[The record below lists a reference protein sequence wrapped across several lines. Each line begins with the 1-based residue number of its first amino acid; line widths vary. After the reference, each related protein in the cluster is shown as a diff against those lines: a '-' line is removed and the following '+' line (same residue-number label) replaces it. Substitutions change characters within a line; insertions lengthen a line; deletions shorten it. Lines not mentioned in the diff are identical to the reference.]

1 MSNKVQHYSLYE
13 GNFLTTAPVL
23 DRSVNVLMF
32 RDPDNQEYNL
42 IINRATLDEEQTPE
56 AFCESQMDILRNKLP
71 GFQLEGKML
80 RHETGPSRLPVVQI
94 ANRYLQEGK
103 TSYHFTLPLILRTGK
118 SLFSPSTPRRTSRN
132 ISVNTTCRSL
142 IVLIRTSRRWRNRVN
157 RTEQR
162 NEAHRPHFLFLY
174 AFIQEMC
181 G

>member
-1 MSNKVQHYSLYE
+1 MSNKVQTYSLYE

-80 RHETGPSRLPVVQI
+80 RHETGPFRLPVVQI

-103 TSYHFTLPLILRTGK
+103 TIRQVQTVIQLPFHAAANPLSREVIIFTLYADADFTEYQRKHYVQIINSFNPNVSPLA
-118 SLFSPSTPRRTSRN
+118 
-132 ISVNTTCRSL
+132 
-142 IVLIRTSRRWRNRVN
+142 
-157 RTEQR
+157 E
-162 NEAHRPHFLFLY
+162 
-174 AFIQEMC
+174 
-181 G
+181 

>member
-80 RHETGPSRLPVVQI
+80 RHETPSRLPVVQI

-103 TSYHFTLPLILRTGK
+103 TIRQVQTVIQLPFHAAANPQNREVIIFTLYAEADFTEYQRKHYVQIINSFNPNVSPLA
-118 SLFSPSTPRRTSRN
+118 
-132 ISVNTTCRSL
+132 
-142 IVLIRTSRRWRNRVN
+142 
-157 RTEQR
+157 E
-162 NEAHRPHFLFLY
+162 
-174 AFIQEMC
+174 
-181 G
+181 

>member
-1 MSNKVQHYSLYE
+1 MNNKVQHYSLYE

-42 IINRATLDEEQTPE
+42 IINRATLDEGQTPE
-56 AFCESQMDILRNKLP
+56 AFCEAQMDILRSKLP

-103 TSYHFTLPLILRTGK
+103 TIRQVQTVIQLPFHAAANPQNREVIIFTLYAEADFTEYQRKHYVQIINSFNPNVSPLA
-118 SLFSPSTPRRTSRN
+118 
-132 ISVNTTCRSL
+132 
-142 IVLIRTSRRWRNRVN
+142 
-157 RTEQR
+157 E
-162 NEAHRPHFLFLY
+162 
-174 AFIQEMC
+174 
-181 G
+181 

>member
-1 MSNKVQHYSLYE
+1 MQHYSLYE

-32 RDPDNQEYNL
+32 RDPDNQEYSL
-42 IINRATLDEEQTPE
+42 IINRATLDEDQTPE

-103 TSYHFTLPLILRTGK
+103 TIRQVQTLVQLPFDASTNPLNREVIIFTLYAEADFTEHQRKHYVQIINSFNPNVSPL
-118 SLFSPSTPRRTSRN
+118 
-132 ISVNTTCRSL
+132 V
-142 IVLIRTSRRWRNRVN
+142 
-157 RTEQR
+157 E
-162 NEAHRPHFLFLY
+162 
-174 AFIQEMC
+174 
-181 G
+181 